1 MNELLYLLGPLGCVA
16 MVAIAAV
23 LITRAG
29 RGSPPPTDREVA
41 ALRHE
46 VARLRAERRTGPD
59 G

>member
-1 MNELLYLLGPLGCVA
+1 MNELLYLLGPLGCIA

-23 LITRAG
+23 LVTRA
-29 RGSPPPTDREVA
+29 GSPPPTDSEVA

-46 VARLRAERRTGPD
+46 AGRLPAERRTASD